1 MTTRMFSTDQIGVR
15 LQALRDLHRRYDHA
29 ADTEA
34 TRLYP
39 DGMRLKR
46 LKVARLAVKDEI
58 AALES
63 RLASGAAS
71 RTGVTI
77 PAV

>member
-58 AALES
+58 AAIES
-63 RLASGAAS
+63 RLASGAAL

>member
-1 MTTRMFSTDQIGVR
+1 MTSRMFSTDQIGVR

-39 DGMRLKR
+39 DGMRLTR

-71 RTGVTI
+71 RTGATI
-77 PAV
+77 PVV